1 MEFNLE
7 NILLIIAAVVVLFA
21 GVYILR
27 FLMRY
32 LWRLLRIV
40 LIAGVLLLILGHVLG
55 WINIPLL

>member
-21 GVYILR
+21 GVHILR